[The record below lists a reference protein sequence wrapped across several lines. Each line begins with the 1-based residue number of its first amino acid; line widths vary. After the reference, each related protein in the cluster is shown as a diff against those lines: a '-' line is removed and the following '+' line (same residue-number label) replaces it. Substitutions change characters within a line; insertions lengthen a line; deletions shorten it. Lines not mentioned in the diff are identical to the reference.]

1 MHVLNDPP
9 PLTLQVIFKSLKI
22 FAYALAAPFLLVAVL
37 AALPCVLLDFAWFR
51 THEMFLGNPQPK
63 GLWEF

>member
-1 MHVLNDPP
+1 MHSLSATQDLVSQP
-9 PLTLQVIFKSLKI
+9 IFSALKM

-37 AALPCVLLDFAWFR
+37 AAFTCVLLDFAWFR
-51 THEMFLGNPQPK
+51 SHVLFLGNPQPK

>member
-1 MHVLNDPP
+1 MR
-9 PLTLQVIFKSLKI
+9 TLSPTPDFTFRPTSSALKL

-37 AALPCVLLDFAWFR
+37 AALTCVLLDFAWFR
-51 THEMFLGNPQPK
+51 THEMFHGAPEPK

>member
-1 MHVLNDPP
+1 MR
-9 PLTLQVIFKSLKI
+9 TLSPTPDFTFRPTSSALKL

-37 AALPCVLLDFAWFR
+37 AALLCVVLDFAWFR
-51 THEMFLGNPQPK
+51 THDMLLGNPQPK